1 MSEVF
6 YRKWRPRRLD
16 QVVGQEAV
24 TQTLLNAVRL
34 DRIAHAYLF
43 CGPRGTGK
51 TSTARIVA
59 KAVNCLSPQNG
70 EPDNECEICGAI
82 DEARALD
89 LIEIDAASN
98 RGIDDIR
105 ELRERVHFSPNEA
118 RYKVYIVDEVHMLT
132 EPAFNALLKTLE
144 EPPAHAIFVLA
155 TTEVHK
161 VPLTIISRCQRFDF
175 RRIPLE
181 RIVDRLSQ
189 LCADEG
195 VEAAPEALAMIARTA
210 SGSLRDAENLLEQAL
225 VSYGSPLTETQ
236 VSDLLDLGSDERAL
250 ELAEHVV
257 DRAAGEGIK
266 VINQVADEGSDL
278 RQFHRVFIEYLRGI
292 MLLKS
297 GARSALGYPEETL
310 ELMGAMAKRCTL
322 DHLVRA
328 LKIFSAIELR
338 RDSSLPLPLEL
349 AMVESTPELETP
361 GPEAASAQVAPEPRA
376 RRGPDNAA
384 SPPSRRATTP
394 TPTPTAPRPQ
404 IEPPRTTREVAA
416 LVERP
421 SSPPPRATPPAA
433 EEPLPTD
440 PSSRLDALWDDIVKL
455 LRTRKGKR
463 FNLGALLRSSIERE
477 VSDDTVTLKYAHA
490 SHQERMQEELDDPQ
504 SRKIL
509 QEALAKALEGSYR
522 IQASMAEGRAKGPR
536 VKVSQQSHL
545 VRSAEAM
552 GARIVDEKEETQDDE

>member
-16 QVVGQEAV
+16 QVVGQQAV

-34 DRIAHAYLF
+34 DRVAHAYLF

-51 TSTARIVA
+51 TSTARIMA
-59 KAVNCLSPQNG
+59 KAVNCLSPQDG
-70 EPDNECEICGAI
+70 EPDNECEICKAI

-181 RIVDRLSQ
+181 RIVERLSQ
-189 LCADEG
+189 LCTDEG
-195 VEAAPEALAMIARTA
+195 VEAVPEALTMIARTA

-236 VSDLLDLGSDERAL
+236 VGDLLELGSDERAL
-250 ELAEHVV
+250 ELAGHVV

-278 RQFHRVFIEYLRGI
+278 RQFHRVLLEYLRGI
-292 MLLKS
+292 LLLKS
-297 GARSALGYPEETL
+297 GAKTTLGYPEETL
-310 ELMGAMAKRCTL
+310 DLMNAMAKRSTIDHVVRTL
-322 DHLVRA
+322 
-328 LKIFSAIELR
+328 KTFSAVELR
-338 RDSSLPLPLEL
+338 RDSSSPLPLEL
-349 AMVESTPELETP
+349 AMVESTLEP
-361 GPEAASAQVAPEPRA
+361 KAPAPEAEPAAVVPEPRTSA
-376 RRGPDNAA
+376 GPAYA
-384 SPPSRRATTP
+384 PPAPSGPPTSRPAP
-394 TPTPTAPRPQ
+394 PRPQ
-404 IEPPRTTREVAA
+404 AEPARTTRETAA
-416 LVERP
+416 PAGRP
-421 SSPPPRATPPAA
+421 SGPPPRTSSAA
-433 EEPLPTD
+433 PKGPLPTD
-440 PSSRLDALWDDIVKL
+440 PSGRLDALWDDIVKS

-463 FNLGALLRSSIERE
+463 FNLGALLRSSIERV
-477 VSDDTVTLKYAHA
+477 VSDDTVILKYAHA
-490 SHQERMQEELDDPQ
+490 SHQERMQEELDDPE
-504 SRKIL
+504 SRKVL
-509 QEALAKALEGSYR
+509 QEALAEALEGSYQ
-522 IQASMAEGRAKGPR
+522 IQASMAEGRANGPR
-536 VKVSQQSHL
+536 QKASQRSHL
-545 VRSAEAM
+545 VRSAQTM
-552 GARIVDEKEETQDDE
+552 GARIVDEKEEVLDDE

>member
-59 KAVNCLSPQNG
+59 KAVNCLSPLDG
-70 EPDNECEICGAI
+70 EPDNECEMCKAI

-155 TTEVHK
+155 TTEIHK

-181 RIVDRLSQ
+181 RIVERLSQ
-189 LCADEG
+189 LCTDEG
-195 VEAAPEALAMIARTA
+195 VEAVPEALTMIARTA

-236 VSDLLDLGSDERAL
+236 VGDLLELGSDERAL
-250 ELAEHVV
+250 ELVEHVV

-278 RQFHRVFIEYLRGI
+278 RQFHRVLLEYLRGI
-292 MLLKS
+292 LLLKS
-297 GARSALGYPEETL
+297 GAKTTLGYPEETL
-310 ELMGAMAKRCTL
+310 DLMNAMAKRSTI
-322 DHLVRA
+322 DHLVRT
-328 LKIFSAIELR
+328 LKTFSAVELR
-338 RDSSLPLPLEL
+338 RDSSSPLPLEL
-349 AMVESTPELETP
+349 AMVESTLELETP
-361 GPEAASAQVAPEPRA
+361 AHEAMPAAVVPEPRTSA
-376 RRGPDNAA
+376 GPAYA
-384 SPPSRRATTP
+384 PPAPSRPASSRP
-394 TPTPTAPRPQ
+394 EPPRPQ
-404 IEPPRTTREVAA
+404 AEPARTTRETAA
-416 LVERP
+416 AAARP
-421 SSPPPRATPPAA
+421 SGPPPRTSAA
-433 EEPLPTD
+433 APKGPLPTD
-440 PSSRLDALWDDIVKL
+440 PSGRLDALWDDIVKS

-463 FNLGALLRSSIERE
+463 FNLGALLRSSIERV

-490 SHQERMQEELDDPQ
+490 SHQERMQEELDDPE
-504 SRKIL
+504 SRKVL
-509 QEALAKALEGSYR
+509 QEALAEALDGSYQ
-522 IQASMAEGRAKGPR
+522 IQASMAEGRANGPR
-536 VKVSQQSHL
+536 QKASQRSHL
-545 VRSAEAM
+545 VRSAQTM
-552 GARIVDEKEETQDDE
+552 GARIVDEKEEVLDDE